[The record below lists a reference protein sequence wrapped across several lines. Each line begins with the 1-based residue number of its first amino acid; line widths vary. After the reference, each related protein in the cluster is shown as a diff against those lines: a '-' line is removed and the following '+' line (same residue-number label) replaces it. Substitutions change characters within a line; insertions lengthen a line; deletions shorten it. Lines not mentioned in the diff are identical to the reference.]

1 MASAQAVSQ
10 SLELASGAL
19 YALGGVVPVDGRISW
34 FDESARGFAPLLCYL
49 ATEPDGD
56 VMLDTSLPIFE
67 REIVAQLGSLHPA
80 GKPLSLALSRNP
92 EFDSV
97 GNAGLI
103 LTTFRTQQ
111 LISVFNAEPWLYF
124 RSRSG
129 AVPPEGRP
137 ADMRPEW
144 IEIKRGMEIPVGSG
158 GRSLLVT
165 IAPLRLLSTV
175 WAYDAATRTLF
186 TSDAFG
192 HNLME
197 REDDPWIVDASNDTT
212 SYEQVRDHL
221 LAKFDWLAAAHT
233 ELIREQLSEVFATLD
248 IETIAPQ
255 FGRIIRGRDV
265 VARHRDLVLAAL
277 EEVGV

>member
-1 MASAQAVSQ
+1 MATAQATAH
-10 SLELASGAL
+10 SLELAPGAL

-34 FDESARGFAPLLCYL
+34 FAESARGFAPLLCYL
-49 ATEPDGD
+49 ATEPGGD
-56 VMLDTSLPIFE
+56 VLLDTSLPIFE
-67 REIVAQLGSLHPA
+67 REIVAQLGGLHPA
-80 GKPLSLALSRNP
+80 DKPLSLALTRNP
-92 EFDSV
+92 EFDSI
-97 GNAGLI
+97 GNAGLV

-129 AVPPEGRP
+129 AVPPDERP

-144 IEIKRGMEIPVGSG
+144 LEIKRGMEIPVGSG
-158 GRSLLVT
+158 DRKLLVT

-175 WAYDAATRTLF
+175 WAYDAATCTLF

-197 REDDPWIVDASNDTT
+197 REDDSWIVDASNDTT

-233 ELIREQLSEVFATLD
+233 EEIRQQVSDVFATHD
-248 IETIAPQ
+248 VETIAPQ
-255 FGRIIRGRDV
+255 FGRVIRGREV
-265 VARHRDLVLAAL
+265 VARQRDLVLAAL

>member
-1 MASAQAVSQ
+1 MAIAQAARSV
-10 SLELASGAL
+10 ELAPGQL

-34 FDESARGFAPLLCYL
+34 FAESARGFAPLLCYL
-49 ATEPDGD
+49 ATGPDGD
-56 VMLDTSLPIFE
+56 LLLDTSLPIFE
-67 REIVAQLGSLHPA
+67 HEIVAQLGSLHRA
-80 GKPLSLALSRNP
+80 DKPLTLALTRNP
-92 EFDSV
+92 EFDSM
-97 GNAGLI
+97 GNAGLL
-103 LTTFRTQQ
+103 LTRFRTQK

-129 AVPPEGRP
+129 AVPPAQRP

-144 IEIKRGMEIPVGSG
+144 IEIKRGLEIPVGSG

-197 REDDPWIVDASNDTT
+197 REDDPWIVDAVNDTT

-233 ELIREQLSEVFATLD
+233 EVIREQLAEVFAMREV
-248 IETIAPQ
+248 ETIAPQ
-255 FGRIIRGRDV
+255 FGRVIRGRDV

-277 EEVGV
+277 VEIGV

>member
-1 MASAQAVSQ
+1 MAIAQATGP
-10 SLELASGAL
+10 LELASEQL
-19 YALGGVVPVDGRISW
+19 YALGGVVAVDGRISW
-34 FDESARGFAPLLCYL
+34 FDESARGYAPLLCYL

-56 VMLDTSLPIFE
+56 LLLDTSLPIFE
-67 REIVAQLGSLHPA
+67 HEIVAQLGSLHPA
-80 GKPLSLALSRNP
+80 DKPLKLALTRNP
-92 EFDSV
+92 EFDSI
-97 GNAGLI
+97 GNAGLL
-103 LTTFRTQQ
+103 LTRFRTQQ

-129 AVPPEGRP
+129 AVPPAERP
-137 ADMRPEW
+137 VDMRPDW
-144 IEIKRGMEIPVGSG
+144 TEIKRGLEFPIGSG
-158 GRSLLVT
+158 GRSLLIT

-192 HNLME
+192 HNLMQ
-197 REDDPWIVDASNDTT
+197 REDDPWIVDAGNDTV

-233 ELIREQLSEVFATLD
+233 EVIREQLSEVFATHD
-248 IETIAPQ
+248 VETIAPQ
-255 FGRIIRGRDV
+255 FGRLIRGRDV